1 MQLKGLQ
8 NTTFFRY
15 YFLFNVLFVLIR
27 KAKVVVPFLF
37 HLLTLITHCYHI
49 YLVVRDEAGLEA
61 NEDDGPLLVP
71 GHVEPVQVGV
81 GTQPPQLEIHLVGVL
96 AGAHDGH
103 SLL

>member
-1 MQLKGLQ
+1 M
-8 NTTFFRY
+8 
-15 YFLFNVLFVLIR
+15 FVLIR

-61 NEDDGPLLVP
+61 NEDDSPLLVP

-81 GTQPPQLEIHLVGVL
+81 WAQPPQLEIHLVGVL
-96 AGAHDGH
+96 AGAYDGH